1 MYSLS
6 TCWNSHRHTDGRA
19 MLREIRDLGFTHAEL
34 SHGTRISLMP
44 GILEAV
50 DAGEIRIS
58 SLHNFCPLPMGVT
71 YAAPNLYQFSAE
83 RQREREMAEKF
94 TLKTLEFATR
104 VKAPAVVLHLGSI
117 EMKNHTDKLLQLV
130 ADGKKE
136 TPKYARLCAD
146 LDEKRGAKKGPFME
160 RVTEL
165 LKKILPEAESRDL
178 KLGAEN
184 RQALEELPLESDYQF
199 LFREIP
205 SPSLV
210 YWHDIGHAQ
219 IKENLGFLHHAM
231 HLESLRHRLYGFH
244 IHDVQPPGLDH
255 CAPGSGNVD
264 FAALKPLVRPEHLK
278 VFELSPSLTVDQV
291 KSGVAHVKSI
301 WGED

>member
-19 MLREIRDLGFTHAEL
+19 MLREIRDLGFTYAEL
-34 SHGTRISLMP
+34 SHGTRISLLP

-83 RQREREMAEKF
+83 RPRERELAEKF

-117 EMKNHTDKLLQLV
+117 EMRNHTDKLLKLV
-130 ADGKKE
+130 ADGKKD
-136 TPKYARLCAD
+136 TPKYATLCAD
-146 LDEKRGAKKGPFME
+146 LDEKREAKKGPFME

-165 LKKILPEAESRDL
+165 LKKILPEAESRGL

-210 YWHDIGHAQ
+210 YWHDTGHAQ

-264 FAALKPLVRPEHLK
+264 FAALKPLVRPEHIK

-291 KSGVAHVKSI
+291 KSGVAHVKRI

>member
-34 SHGTRISLMP
+34 SHGTRISLLP

-58 SLHNFCPLPMGVT
+58 TLHNFCPLPLGIN
-71 YAAPNLYQFSAE
+71 YAAPNLYQFSSE
-83 RQREREMAEKF
+83 RPREREMAEKF

-117 EMKNHTDKLLQLV
+117 EMKNYTDKLLDLV
-130 ADGKKE
+130 GRGQKD
-136 TPKYARLCAD
+136 TPRYAKLCTE
-146 LDEKRGAKKGPFME
+146 LDEKREAKKGPFVE
-160 RVTEL
+160 RVNEM
-165 LKKILPEAESRDL
+165 LKKLLPEAETRGL

-184 RQALEELPLESDYQF
+184 RQALEELPIDSDYQF
-199 LFREIP
+199 LFRELT

-210 YWHDIGHAQ
+210 YWHDTGHAQ
-219 IKENLGFLHHAM
+219 IKENLGFLQHAM
-231 HLESLRHRLYGFH
+231 QLETLRDRLYGFH
-244 IHDVQPPGLDH
+244 IHDVQPPGRDH
-255 CAPGSGNVD
+255 CAPGSGTID
-264 FAALKPLVRPEHLK
+264 SAALKPFVRPEHLK
-278 VFELSPSLTVDQV
+278 VFELSPSLTAEEV
-291 KSGVAHVKSI
+291 KSGVAHVKRI